1 LKDILNHK
9 GRNKMK
15 VLSFIKIFLA
25 MLFTTQLTYS
35 QDAKEIIR
43 KADELIKSKSSYAEI
58 SMTIIK
64 TDWTRTIGIKSWAL
78 EPEYAI
84 MYITEPARDK
94 GTVTLKRKK
103 EVWNWIPAAQKVI
116 KIPPSMML
124 QSWMGSDFTNDDL
137 VKESSVINDY
147 THKLL
152 GEEKFAGY
160 DCYKI
165 ESIPKP
171 DAGVVWGKLLSWISK
186 DQYFQLKV
194 EFYDE
199 DEFLVKTY
207 LGSDIKEMG
216 GRKIPTHW
224 EMVPEDRPGEKTVFT
239 YHNVK
244 FNINVDES
252 FFSERNMKKV
262 R

>member
-1 LKDILNHK
+1 
-9 GRNKMK
+9 M
-15 VLSFIKIFLA
+15 KIFSVIKLFPVIL
-25 MLFTTQLTYS
+25 LFTALGYS
-35 QDAKEIIR
+35 QDAKEII
-43 KADELIKSKSSYAEI
+43 KKSDELIKSKSSYAEV
-58 SMTIIK
+58 SMTIVK
-64 TDWTRTIGIKSWAL
+64 TDWSRTFGMKMWAL
-78 EPEYAI
+78 EPDYAI
-84 MYITEPARDK
+84 IYITEPARDK

-137 VKESSVINDY
+137 VKESSLINDY
-147 THKLL
+147 THTIV
-152 GEEKFAGY
+152 GEENFNGY

-171 DAGVVWGKLLSWISK
+171 DAGVVWGRLLTWIAK
-186 DQYFQLKV
+186 KEYFQLKV

-199 DEFLVKTY
+199 DDFIVKSY

-216 GRKIPTHW
+216 GRTIPAHW
-224 EMVPEDRPGEKTVFT
+224 EMVPVDRPGEKTIFD
-239 YHNVK
+239 YHDIEFNYNVK
-244 FNINVDES
+244 ES
-252 FFSERNMKKV
+252 FFSEQNMKRV

>member
-1 LKDILNHK
+1 
-9 GRNKMK
+9 MK
-15 VLSFIKIFLA
+15 VISFIKIFLA
-25 MLFTTQLTYS
+25 ILLTAQLTYS

-43 KADELIKSKSSYAEI
+43 KSDELLKSKSSYAELT
-58 SMTIIK
+58 MTVIK
-64 TDWTRTIGIKSWAL
+64 TDWTRTIGMKSWAL
-78 EPEYAI
+78 EPDYAI
-84 MYITEPARDK
+84 LYITEPARDK

-147 THKLL
+147 THKVL
-152 GEEKFAGY
+152 GEENFAGY

-186 DQYFQLKV
+186 DQYYQLKV

-199 DEFLVKTY
+199 DDFLVKTY
-207 LGSDIKEMG
+207 LGSDINEMG
-216 GRKIPTHW
+216 GRKIPTYW
-224 EMVPEDRPGEKTVFT
+224 EMIPVDRPGEKTVFT